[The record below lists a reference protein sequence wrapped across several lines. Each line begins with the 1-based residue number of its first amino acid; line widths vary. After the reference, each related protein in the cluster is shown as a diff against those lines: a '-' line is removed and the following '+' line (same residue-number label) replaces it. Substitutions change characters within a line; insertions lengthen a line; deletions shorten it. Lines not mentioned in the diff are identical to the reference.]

1 MPRKTEK
8 LTIRIDPVVKE
19 VLREA
24 ADKEHR
30 SVANLL
36 EVLIR
41 KHASRLG
48 IQIKKREDELR
59 KVKRIAKSQLT
70 SK

>member
-1 MPRKTEK
+1 MAVHHGGRNTLPRKTEK
-8 LTIRIDPVVKE
+8 LTIRIDPVIKD
-19 VLREA
+19 VLRESA
-24 ADKEHR
+24 EKEHR

-48 IQIKKREDELR
+48 IRIKNEKT
-59 KVKRIAKSQLT
+59 I
-70 SK
+70 

>member
-1 MPRKTEK
+1 
-8 LTIRIDPVVKE
+8 VKE

-48 IQIKKREDELR
+48 IHIKKREAEIR
-59 KVKRIAKSQLT
+59 KVKRIAKSQTT